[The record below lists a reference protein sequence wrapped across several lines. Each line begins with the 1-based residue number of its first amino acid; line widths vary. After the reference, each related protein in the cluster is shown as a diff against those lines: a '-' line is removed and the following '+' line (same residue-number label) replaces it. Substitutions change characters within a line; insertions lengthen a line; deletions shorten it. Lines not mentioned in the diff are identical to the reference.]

1 MIDFIDEEDVDRIN
15 FEVDSSFKQTED
27 ITEVFRPCDTDL
39 YVQNIISSNISEIL
53 LMCITDCFKMLSC
66 SCAIKTLNL
75 KFLRESKVKKK
86 FV

>member
-1 MIDFIDEEDVDRIN
+1 MINQKSRALSDFLKIIYDN
-15 FEVDSSFKQTED
+15 HNAQKSSD
-27 ITEVFRPCDTDL
+27 RPCDTDT
-39 YVQNIISSNISEIL
+39 YFRNIIFSNISEIL
-53 LMCITDCFKMLSC
+53 AMCIADYFKLFSC